1 MVQAVNI
8 STDGENVLTR
18 LRRIEGQ
25 IRGLQRLVE
34 EETDCEKFLTQLSA
48 ARAALDKVGL
58 IVIGKNMKQCLA
70 GSGGDSNKVEEALQ
84 IFLRHSSQIA
94 R

>member
-1 MVQAVNI
+1 MSAANI
-8 STDGENVLTR
+8 SPDGDNVLTR

-58 IVIGKNMKQCLA
+58 IVIGKNMKECLA
-70 GSGGDSNKVEEALQ
+70 GSGGAGSKVEEALQ
-84 IFLRHSSQIA
+84 LFLRHSGQIS
-94 R
+94 

>member
-1 MVQAVNI
+1 M
-8 STDGENVLTR
+8 TR

-25 IRGLQRLVE
+25 VRGLQRLVE

-70 GSGGDSNKVEEALQ
+70 GPEEDGNKVEAALQ
-84 IFLRHSSQIA
+84 IFLRHSGQIS

>member
-1 MVQAVNI
+1 MSAVKI
-8 STDGENVLTR
+8 SADADNVIVR

-25 IRGLQRLVE
+25 VRGLQRLVE

-58 IVIGKNMKQCLA
+58 IVISKNMKQCLSGLA
-70 GSGGDSNKVEEALQ
+70 GDGSKVEEALQ
-84 IFLRHSSQIA
+84 IFLRHSGQIT